1 MILRLTLKDSV
12 QSDGK
17 FRRVSDMRVD
27 LRALRMWGCQSK
39 LATGMDIDI
48 DAVGDSQKE
57 SARILQSPFHV
68 RHRKLGDRVRL
79 PWGSGLDSEGES
91 HVVILA
97 VKFHDARNSYLR
109 RSLRRDRSLNAARNE
124 NDLRKLRAVQNLL
137 MHLFVAA
144 FIAALAAQCVYYHGS
159 GCGAFGRIEMNFA
172 TLQFKRAVHSVER
185 RPERELDGAIEF
197 TLGASLH
204 TVHGTFKLK
213 RGEIHFDPAKGTAT
227 GAMVVDALSGESGNE
242 GRDKKMHQEILDSPK
257 FSEIVFIPSRI
268 QGTIAPQ
275 GTSQVTVSG
284 VMKLHGQDH
293 DMALTFAVQPG
304 TPGQAHAISK
314 FSVPYVKWG
323 LKNPSTFLL
332 RVTDSVDIDVHA
344 SGQLTLALAHP

>member
-1 MILRLTLKDSV
+1 MK
-12 QSDGK
+12 
-17 FRRVSDMRVD
+17 
-27 LRALRMWGCQSK
+27 RAPW
-39 LATGMDIDI
+39 
-48 DAVGDSQKE
+48 
-57 SARILQSPFHV
+57 F
-68 RHRKLGDRVRL
+68 VRL
-79 PWGSGLDSEGES
+79 NSIRRTLPIIAIATALFCTPRLFAQESVFTLDPSKS
-91 HVVILA
+91 
-97 VKFHDARNSYLR
+97 S
-109 RSLRRDRSLNAARNE
+109 
-124 NDLRKLRAVQNLL
+124 
-137 MHLFVAA
+137 
-144 FIAALAAQCVYYHGS
+144 
-159 GCGAFGRIEMNFA
+159 
-172 TLQFKRAVHSVER
+172 
-185 RPERELDGAIEF
+185 IEF

-227 GAMVVDALSGESGNE
+227 GAIVVDALSGESGNE

-257 FSEIVFIPSRI
+257 FSEIVFVPSRI

-275 GTSQVTVSG
+275 GTSHVTVSG

-293 DMALTFAVQPG
+293 DMALAFAVQPG
-304 TPGQAHAISK
+304 TPGQAQAISK

>member
-1 MILRLTLKDSV
+1 M
-12 QSDGK
+12 
-17 FRRVSDMRVD
+17 
-27 LRALRMWGCQSK
+27 
-39 LATGMDIDI
+39 
-48 DAVGDSQKE
+48 
-57 SARILQSPFHV
+57 
-68 RHRKLGDRVRL
+68 KLGRWFLQLNHLRHIF
-79 PWGSGLDSEGES
+79 S
-91 HVVILA
+91 ILA
-97 VKFHDARNSYLR
+97 VAVALSCSPYLY
-109 RSLRRDRSLNAARNE
+109 
-124 NDLRKLRAVQNLL
+124 
-137 MHLFVAA
+137 
-144 FIAALAAQCVYYHGS
+144 AQESV
-159 GCGAFGRIEMNFA
+159 F
-172 TLQFKRAVHSVER
+172 TLDPSKST
-185 RPERELDGAIEF
+185 IEF

-213 RGEIHFDPAKGTAT
+213 RGEIHFDPAKGTAS
-227 GAMVVDALSGESGNE
+227 GAIVVDALSGETSNE
-242 GRDKKMHQEILDSPK
+242 GRDKKMHQEILESPK

-304 TPGQAHAISK
+304 TPGQAQATSK

-344 SGQLTLALAHP
+344 SGQLTLAPPHP

>member
-1 MILRLTLKDSV
+1 
-12 QSDGK
+12 
-17 FRRVSDMRVD
+17 
-27 LRALRMWGCQSK
+27 
-39 LATGMDIDI
+39 
-48 DAVGDSQKE
+48 
-57 SARILQSPFHV
+57 
-68 RHRKLGDRVRL
+68 
-79 PWGSGLDSEGES
+79 
-91 HVVILA
+91 
-97 VKFHDARNSYLR
+97 
-109 RSLRRDRSLNAARNE
+109 
-124 NDLRKLRAVQNLL
+124 
-137 MHLFVAA
+137 
-144 FIAALAAQCVYYHGS
+144 
-159 GCGAFGRIEMNFA
+159 MNFA
-172 TLQFKRAVHSVER
+172 LWFFRSKIQPIFFAAIFIVTLFFAPYTHAQESVFT
-185 RPERELDGAIEF
+185 LDPSKSSIEF

>member
-1 MILRLTLKDSV
+1 MKRAPRFFRLNSI
-12 QSDGK
+12 
-17 FRRVSDMRVD
+17 R
-27 LRALRMWGCQSK
+27 RALPIIAIATALFCTPRLFAQESVFTLDPSK
-39 LATGMDIDI
+39 
-48 DAVGDSQKE
+48 S
-57 SARILQSPFHV
+57 S
-68 RHRKLGDRVRL
+68 
-79 PWGSGLDSEGES
+79 
-91 HVVILA
+91 
-97 VKFHDARNSYLR
+97 
-109 RSLRRDRSLNAARNE
+109 
-124 NDLRKLRAVQNLL
+124 
-137 MHLFVAA
+137 
-144 FIAALAAQCVYYHGS
+144 
-159 GCGAFGRIEMNFA
+159 
-172 TLQFKRAVHSVER
+172 
-185 RPERELDGAIEF
+185 IEF

-227 GAMVVDALSGESGNE
+227 GSIVVDALSGESGNE

-344 SGQLTLALAHP
+344 SGQLTLAPPHP

>member
-1 MILRLTLKDSV
+1 MKRAPRFFRLNSI
-12 QSDGK
+12 
-17 FRRVSDMRVD
+17 R
-27 LRALRMWGCQSK
+27 RALPIIAIATALFCTPRLFAQESVFTLDPSK
-39 LATGMDIDI
+39 
-48 DAVGDSQKE
+48 S
-57 SARILQSPFHV
+57 S
-68 RHRKLGDRVRL
+68 
-79 PWGSGLDSEGES
+79 
-91 HVVILA
+91 
-97 VKFHDARNSYLR
+97 
-109 RSLRRDRSLNAARNE
+109 
-124 NDLRKLRAVQNLL
+124 
-137 MHLFVAA
+137 
-144 FIAALAAQCVYYHGS
+144 
-159 GCGAFGRIEMNFA
+159 
-172 TLQFKRAVHSVER
+172 
-185 RPERELDGAIEF
+185 IEF

>member
-1 MILRLTLKDSV
+1 MKRAP
-12 QSDGK
+12 GF
-17 FRRVSDMRVD
+17 FRPNNIR
-27 LRALRMWGCQSK
+27 RALPIVAIAIALFFAPRLFAQESVFTLDPSK
-39 LATGMDIDI
+39 ST
-48 DAVGDSQKE
+48 
-57 SARILQSPFHV
+57 
-68 RHRKLGDRVRL
+68 
-79 PWGSGLDSEGES
+79 
-91 HVVILA
+91 
-97 VKFHDARNSYLR
+97 
-109 RSLRRDRSLNAARNE
+109 
-124 NDLRKLRAVQNLL
+124 
-137 MHLFVAA
+137 
-144 FIAALAAQCVYYHGS
+144 
-159 GCGAFGRIEMNFA
+159 
-172 TLQFKRAVHSVER
+172 
-185 RPERELDGAIEF
+185 IEF

-227 GAMVVDALSGESGNE
+227 GAIVVDSLSGESGNE
-242 GRDKKMHQEILDSPK
+242 GRDKKMQQEILESPR

-304 TPGQAHAISK
+304 TPGQAQATSK

-344 SGQLTLALAHP
+344 SGQLTFAPAHP